1 MTRRVLS
8 QTYSARWARAKRER
22 ERDQATVDAVSDEPI
37 GIPADG
43 ARPSPV
49 ALGPPAQRKGPRL
62 DRAYHCQEC
71 GKRVGFGMSGCP
83 ECGELLD
90 WRGLA

>member
-43 ARPSPV
+43 ARPSPAARV
-49 ALGPPAQRKGPRL
+49 
-62 DRAYHCQEC
+62 YHCEEC
-71 GKRVGFGMSGCP
+71 EVPVEFGSPCP
-83 ECGELLD
+83 ECGDLLD
-90 WRGLA
+90 WQGLE